1 MALNGSQMQTATHE
15 PRIKT
20 MDSPSE
26 ETCTCPAC
34 KKCELAVSVSEQG
47 SDRERMDNFSFKAG
61 SRLMASPSSLAG
73 SGAEWPQLRRFPGT
87 LVTQS
92 LPIPTLPFVAT
103 VEELR

>member
-20 MDSPSE
+20 MDSALE
-26 ETCTCPAC
+26 ETYTFPAC
-34 KKCELAVSVSEQG
+34 KKCEPAVSAPEPASRLEGVG
-47 SDRERMDNFSFKAG
+47 SFSFKAA

-73 SGAEWPQLRRFPGT
+73 SGAEWPQLRRSLGT

-92 LPIPTLPFVAT
+92 LPIPTRPFVAT
-103 VEELR
+103 VEELQ